1 MQTLQSERIPGKS
14 QLRIPAQSKH
24 RRAVSAAERRE
35 WFLFFLLVGPN
46 FLLFAV
52 FTYWPLLYNSYLS
65 FVRWDMLAPIKLW
78 VGLDNYQELFTSAAF
93 GRMLT
98 NTLVFTF
105 GSVVAICVLGLLMAL
120 LLNQPLRGRN
130 AVRSIV
136 FSPVMLSGVAIG
148 LVWIYIFDARY
159 GLIDGFVRQFG
170 GSSPNWLLDP
180 AWSMTAVL
188 IVHVWKNVGYAV
200 VIYLAGLQAISR
212 ELYEAAIVDGAN
224 GWARFRH
231 ITLPGLS
238 PVTFFLILTTILT
251 GFQSFDIIKTMTD
264 GGPVDS
270 TTTLVFYLYQ
280 EGFVAFNAGR
290 AGVASVVLFLAMLIF
305 TVVQMRYADRNTQ
318 ST

>member
-1 MQTLQSERIPGKS
+1 MQTLQREQVTSMIRPK
-14 QLRIPAQSKH
+14 A

-35 WFLFFLLVGPN
+35 WLIFLLLVGPN
-46 FLLFAV
+46 FLLFSL

-65 FVRWDMLAPIKLW
+65 FVRWDMLAPIKIW
-78 VGLDNYQELFTSAAF
+78 VGLDNYRELFTSAAF
-93 GRMLT
+93 GRMLL

-120 LLNQPLRGRN
+120 LLNLPLRGRH

-148 LVWIYIFDARY
+148 LVWIYMFDTRY
-159 GLIDGFVRQFG
+159 GMIDGFVRQLG
-170 GSSPNWLLDP
+170 GRSPDWLLDTDW
-180 AWSMTAVL
+180 AMTAVL

-200 VIYLAGLQAISR
+200 VIYLAGLQAIPR
-212 ELYEAAIVDGAN
+212 ELYEAAIVDGAS

-238 PVTFFLILTTILT
+238 PVTFFLVLTTILT

-264 GGPVDS
+264 GGPVDA

-280 EGFVAFNAGR
+280 EGFVAFSAGR
-290 AGVASVVLFLAMLIF
+290 AGVASVVLFLAMLVF
-305 TVVQMRYADRNTQ
+305 TLVQMRYAERNVHYT
-318 ST
+318 

>member
-1 MQTLQSERIPGKS
+1 MQTGQAERIASKS
-14 QLRIPAQSKH
+14 QTLIQSRV

-35 WFLFFLLVGPN
+35 WLLFLLLVGPN
-46 FLLFAV
+46 FLLFSV
-52 FTYWPLLYNSYLS
+52 FTYWPLLYNAYLS
-65 FVRWDMLAPIKLW
+65 FVRWDMLAPIKIW

-105 GSVVAICVLGLLMAL
+105 GSVIAICVLGLLMAL

-130 AVRSIV
+130 VVRSVV

-148 LVWIYIFDARY
+148 LVWIYIFDPRY
-159 GLIDGFVRQFG
+159 GLIDGFVRMLG
-170 GSSPNWLLDP
+170 GRSPNWLLDP
-180 AWSMTAVL
+180 KWAMTAVL
-188 IVHVWKNVGYAV
+188 MVHVWKNVGYAV
-200 VIYLAGLQAISR
+200 VIYLAGLQAIAR
-212 ELYEAAIVDGAN
+212 ELYEAAIVDGASS
-224 GWARFRH
+224 WARFRH

-270 TTTLVFYLYQ
+270 TTTLIFYLYQ

-290 AGVASVVLFLAMLIF
+290 AGVASVVLFLSMVLF
-305 TVVQMRYADRNTQ
+305 TLVQMRYADRNVQ